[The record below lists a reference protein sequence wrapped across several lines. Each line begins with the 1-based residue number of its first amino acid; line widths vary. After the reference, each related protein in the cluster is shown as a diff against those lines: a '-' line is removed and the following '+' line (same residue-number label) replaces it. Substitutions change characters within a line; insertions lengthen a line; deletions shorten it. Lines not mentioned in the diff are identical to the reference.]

1 MPSATEFFLAE
12 STVKSSV
19 LEESLGP
26 KFAFLVQACGFS
38 VRLECCFIQS
48 TENR

>member
-26 KFAFLVQACGFS
+26 KFAFLVQAWLFC
-38 VRLECCFIQS
+38 
-48 TENR
+48 